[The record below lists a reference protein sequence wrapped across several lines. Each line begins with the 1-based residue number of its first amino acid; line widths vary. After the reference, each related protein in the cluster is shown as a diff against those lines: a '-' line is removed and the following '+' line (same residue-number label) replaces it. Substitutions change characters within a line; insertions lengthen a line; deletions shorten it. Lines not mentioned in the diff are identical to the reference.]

1 MSGTMLNLIKLAVGV
16 NSLEDLAFRQALPDN
31 TRSLPG
37 HTTPLP
43 VVHTRSFPR
52 RKDEILPGGSLYRV
66 MSGLILCRQEILAI
80 ETITRTDGTSGT
92 LLFLSPTIIRVQACP
107 MRPFQGWRYLA
118 APDSP
123 PDLVDP
129 ETASQ
134 AEQPRINTHR
144 QAEPDALP
152 LPLLRELA
160 LLGL

>member
-16 NSLEDLAFRQALPDN
+16 SGLEDLASRQALPDN

-37 HTTPLP
+37 HAAPLP

-66 MSGLILCRQEILAI
+66 IGGLVLCRQEILAI
-80 ETITRTDGTSGT
+80 EAITRTDGSSGT
-92 LLFLSPTIIRVQACP
+92 LLFLNPAIIRVQPCP
-107 MRPFQGWRYLA
+107 MRPFQGWRYLT

-123 PDLVDP
+123 PDLDSP
-129 ETASQ
+129 DAASQ
-134 AEQPRINTHR
+134 AGQPRTP
-144 QAEPDALP
+144 ATPAALP